1 MLFSLGII
9 FIVGLSAA
17 EIIRRLKLPRIIGM
31 LAAGIVIGPYVLDLI
46 DPTVLGISSELRQI
60 ALIIILIKA
69 GLSLNLSDLKKVGR
83 PAVMMS
89 FVPASFEI
97 LGYVCLAPMLFDI
110 SRSEAAVMG
119 AVLAAVSPAVVVPR
133 MVKLMEEKR
142 GTEKSIPQMILAG
155 ASCDDIFVITLFSAF
170 AAMAQGESADISGM
184 LNVPVSMILGV
195 IGGAVCGYLLYLL
208 FDISRKK
215 GQDMGNTVNLIVLLS
230 VAFVLMYTE
239 TALKGYVAF
248 SGLLAV
254 TAMACTVKLKTDESV
269 WGRLG
274 ASYGQLW
281 IAAEVLL
288 FVLVGAAVDIRYT
301 LAAGIPAVIMIFA
314 ALVFRSVG
322 VLICLAGTKL
332 TAKERLFCV
341 IAYLPK
347 ATVQAAMGSVPLAMG
362 LPCGNIVLSVSVL
375 GIIITAPLGAIGID
389 CTYKKLLE
397 DNG

>member
-9 FIVGLSAA
+9 FLVGLSAA

-89 FVPASFEI
+89 FVPAGCEI

-133 MVKLMEEKR
+133 MVKLIEEKR

-170 AAMAQGESADISGM
+170 AAMAQGGSADIRGF
-184 LNVPVSMILGV
+184 LDVPVSIVLGV
-195 IGGAVCGYLLYLL
+195 SAGAVCGYLLYLL
-208 FDISRKK
+208 FDISAKRRR
-215 GQDMGNTVNLIVLLS
+215 DISSTVKLIVLLS
-230 VAFVLMYTE
+230 AAFLLMYTE
-239 TALKGYVAF
+239 TALKDCAAF

-254 TAMACTVKLKTDESV
+254 TAMACTVKLKTDKSV
-269 WGRLG
+269 WEKL
-274 ASYGQLW
+274 ASGCGQLW
-281 IAAEVLL
+281 TAAEVLL

-301 LAAGIPAVIMIFA
+301 ISAGIPAVIMIFS
-314 ALVFRSVG
+314 ALFFRSAG
-322 VLICLAGTKL
+322 VLLCLVGTKL

>member
-1 MLFSLGII
+1 
-9 FIVGLSAA
+9 
-17 EIIRRLKLPRIIGM
+17 
-31 LAAGIVIGPYVLDLI
+31 
-46 DPTVLGISSELRQI
+46 
-60 ALIIILIKA
+60 
-69 GLSLNLSDLKKVGR
+69 
-83 PAVMMS
+83 
-89 FVPASFEI
+89 
-97 LGYVCLAPMLFDI
+97 
-110 SRSEAAVMG
+110 
-119 AVLAAVSPAVVVPR
+119 
-133 MVKLMEEKR
+133 
-142 GTEKSIPQMILAG
+142 
-155 ASCDDIFVITLFSAF
+155 
-170 AAMAQGESADISGM
+170 
-184 LNVPVSMILGV
+184 
-195 IGGAVCGYLLYLL
+195 
-208 FDISRKK
+208 
-215 GQDMGNTVNLIVLLS
+215 
-230 VAFVLMYTE
+230 MYTE
-239 TALKGYVAF
+239 TALKSYVAF

-322 VLICLAGTKL
+322 VLVCLAGTKL

-389 CTYKKLLE
+389 CTYKRLLE